1 MSLLRSVS
9 ESTRGSMNASRSIGV
24 PHARPPSAISC
35 LSDFVRMDTNYL
47 LNLHNWGR
55 HQSSD
60 LRSCVRADIP
70 DSIDRTRSAEAEAFP

>member
-1 MSLLRSVS
+1 MSLLCSVS
-9 ESTRGSMNASRSIGV
+9 ESTRGSMNASRSNSV
-24 PHARPPSAISC
+24 PHIGLSSVISC

-60 LRSCVRADIP
+60 FRSCVRADIP
-70 DSIDRTRSAEAEAFP
+70 TSIDRTRSAEARAFP